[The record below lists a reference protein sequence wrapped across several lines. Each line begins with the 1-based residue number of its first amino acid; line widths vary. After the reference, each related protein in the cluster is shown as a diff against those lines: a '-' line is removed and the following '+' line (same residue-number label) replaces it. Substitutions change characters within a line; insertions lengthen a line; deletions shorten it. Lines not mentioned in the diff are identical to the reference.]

1 MIHPYYPQKKD
12 EPEYIEVILEIC
24 TLWKGVP
31 HGPAIIRYEGP
42 KYD

>member
-1 MIHPYYPQKKD
+1 MIHPYNLQKKD

-42 KYD
+42 KKG